1 MTRPEPLRL
10 YGAESDKQAL
20 EWAWVDDQLRAA
32 GTYWVV
38 PRSPGHP
45 HPRPVWGVW
54 REGLLFLSIGTPA
67 NRRDLAADPRV
78 TVHLD
83 SGTDVVL
90 LEGSVSGESE
100 DAEVIAEYD
109 SKYEY
114 RYDLDTF
121 GALTVVSPGRILAWR
136 SAGWAGREGFDRTG
150 RWSF

>member
-1 MTRPEPLRL
+1 MSRSETLRL
-10 YGAESDKQAL
+10 YGAESDKEAL
-20 EWAWVDDQLRAA
+20 GWEWVDAALREA

-54 REGLLFLSIGTPA
+54 RSEVLYLSIGTPA

-83 SGTDVVL
+83 SGTDVVV
-90 LEGSVSGESE
+90 LEGSVSGSSSDE
-100 DAEVIAEYD
+100 AVVAAYD

-114 RYDLDTF
+114 SYDVTTF
-121 GALTVVSPGRILAWR
+121 GALTVVSPERILAWR
-136 SAGWAGREGFDRTG
+136 SQGWAGREGFATTG